1 MKFDLTKMATFGV
14 AGNFTGHLEQAGE
27 ASDFVNV
34 KTKEAIAP
42 KAMFPTYIPFKQ
54 SSDNECKNQV
64 TPAFLSILPVSTKL
78 PAIVPTFDILNVCL
92 TSAFPIICSS
102 NFGASIPFI
111 AASTS
116 SIA

>member
-54 SSDNECKNQV
+54 SSDKECKNQV
-64 TPAFLSILPVSTKL
+64 TPAFLSKFP
-78 PAIVPTFDILNVCL
+78 FD
-92 TSAFPIICSS
+92 
-102 NFGASIPFI
+102 
-111 AASTS
+111 
-116 SIA
+116 